1 MIEISNWVANLFL
14 LGLGSVFLGLGLIM
28 IMGIIAGM
36 MDIFRRPFIPKPN
49 KKADVG

>member
-1 MIEISNWVANLFL
+1 MIEIANWVVNLFL
-14 LGLGSVFLGLGLIM
+14 LGLGSVLLGLGLIM
-28 IMGIIAGM
+28 IIGIIVGM